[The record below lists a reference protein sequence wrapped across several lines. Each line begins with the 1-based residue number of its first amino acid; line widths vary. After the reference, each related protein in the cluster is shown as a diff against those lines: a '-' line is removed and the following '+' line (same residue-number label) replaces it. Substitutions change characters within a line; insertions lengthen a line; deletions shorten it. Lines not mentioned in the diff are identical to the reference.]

1 MIISDLNVLE
11 VVEAAEVVGGVIGVR
26 GNRANGRNINSGIT
40 FDSVNTFRITITE
53 PRATGNSAAA
63 GADADA
69 YNDVVT
75 PILNIPAATY
85 SFTKAD
91 SGAYAD
97 YLGGSTSR
105 STSVAVINGVL

>member
-26 GNRANGRNINSGIT
+26 GTRISGRDSTTNIVFNST
-40 FDSVNTFRITITE
+40 NNFQTIINPQ

-69 YNDVVT
+69 YNDVT
-75 PILNIPAATY
+75 LFGIPLPTY
-85 SFTKAD
+85 SYSKSDTN
-91 SGAYAD
+91 SYAD
-97 YLGGSTSR
+97 YLGGSASR